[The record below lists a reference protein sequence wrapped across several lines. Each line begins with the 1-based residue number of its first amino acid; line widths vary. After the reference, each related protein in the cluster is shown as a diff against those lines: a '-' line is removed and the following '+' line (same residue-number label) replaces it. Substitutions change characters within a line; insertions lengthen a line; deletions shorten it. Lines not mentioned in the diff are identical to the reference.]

1 MKTSCWVFLGI
12 EETVDQMAIRRA
24 YARLLRQHN
33 PEDDAEAFKVLRAAY
48 EDALLQAR
56 YLVAKGDVEQQGNP
70 APETAAEAK
79 NISNPA
85 ANTANDDIAVMQDT
99 MQQIAAIKQRVA
111 TIYAD
116 FQCRIDDDVWRD
128 VLSTSVLDR
137 LEIKQPVSLWLFGFL
152 GQCAFLPDSVKQ
164 CLLETF
170 DWEQNLLLLKR
181 HYSPQQ
187 VEDVLEWLNDED
199 VWHIPVRGL
208 RFPSGITGEDVDRYF
223 HDREQLVRLVYQHD
237 NAVFDRQLAQVLSR
251 EICDPELLCWAIT
264 HYHHLGDFSPAR
276 ECCRQLI
283 AMVPEQIDGYLRL
296 AQIELDEQQY
306 LLAADAF
313 NQVLEMQSD
322 HAVALKGLAGCF
334 LAQGL
339 FFEARELY
347 RYLCT
352 LVPYDV
358 EAQIQVLKINAQTI
372 AGGFTTIKPKRY
384 SMEYCEEVAECYLQ
398 NGAYTL
404 SIDFIQHLMARAEHN
419 ATSPWRVIR
428 GSIFEV
434 IYRSLFVKHGDFS
447 QRHLSST
454 LYMTLGDAYYRMK
467 QYENARQ
474 AYTWAMEE
482 AQRQEENGYDAR
494 IRLARTLYEM
504 ETYKDMIPLL
514 ENVLSYHQDNSEVWF
529 MLSEAFRFTDEPDK
543 ALTCVDKAIA
553 LDASHW
559 VYFSAR
565 SIMLLYTFH
574 RYHEALPDLDFAVRC
589 KPSDD
594 GLWHRRGICL
604 SRLGRHREAIDC
616 FDEAIEWGTR
626 RPITALELLKS
637 AFELGLYDKAQHGV
651 RLYQEY
657 GGDMDDIGE
666 WLMKLERIAP
676 GRQGVDNA

>member
-33 PEDDAEAFKVLRAAY
+33 PEDDAEAFKALRAAY

-56 YLVAKGDVEQQGNP
+56 YLVAKGDAEQQENP
-70 APETAAEAK
+70 ASEVAAEAEK
-79 NISNPA
+79 MSNPA

-99 MQQIAAIKQRVA
+99 MQQIEAIKQRVA
-111 TIYAD
+111 AIYAD
-116 FQCRIDDDVWRD
+116 FQCRIDDGVWRD

-152 GQCAFLPDSVKQ
+152 GHCAFLPDSVKQ

-170 DWEQNLLLLKR
+170 DWEHNLLLLRR
-181 HYSPQQ
+181 HYSSQQ

-223 HDREQLVRLVYQHD
+223 HDREQLVRIVYQHD
-237 NAVFDRQLAQVLSR
+237 NAAFDRQLAQMLSR
-251 EICDPELLCWAIT
+251 QICDPELLCWAIA
-264 HYHHLGDFSPAR
+264 HYHRLGDFSPAR

-296 AQIELDEQQY
+296 AQIELDDRQY
-306 LLAADAF
+306 LRAADAF

-334 LAQGL
+334 LAQGML
-339 FFEARELY
+339 FEARELY

-372 AGGFTTIKPKRY
+372 AGGFATIKPKRY

-404 SIDFIQHLMARAEHN
+404 CIDFIQHLMARAEYN
-419 ATSPWRVIR
+419 AKPLPRLIR

-434 IYRSLFVKHGDFS
+434 IYRSFFVKHGDFNE
-447 QRHLSST
+447 RTLSST
-454 LYMTLGDAYYRMK
+454 LYMTLGDVHYQLD
-467 QYENARQ
+467 QYEDARQ
-474 AYTWAMEE
+474 AYTWALEE
-482 AQRQEENGYDAR
+482 AQRQGENGYGASVC
-494 IRLARTLYEM
+494 LARVLLKLKIYQ
-504 ETYKDMIPLL
+504 DVIPLL
-514 ENVLSYHQDNSEVWF
+514 EKAQGYHRNDSEICF
-529 MLSEAFRFTDEPDK
+529 MLSEAFRFTDEYDK
-543 ALTCVDKAIA
+543 SLEYVNQAIA

-559 VYFSAR
+559 VYFSVR
-565 SIMLLYTFH
+565 SIILHYIFE
-574 RYHEALPDLDFAVRC
+574 RYEEALSDLNFIVRC
-589 KPSDD
+589 KPSFSSV
-594 GLWHRRGICL
+594 WYRRGICL
-604 SRLGRHREAIDC
+604 SRLGRHREAIESLE
-616 FDEAIEWGTR
+616 EAIDWNIKD
-626 RPITALELLKS
+626 PDAALELLKS
-637 AFELGLYDKAQHGV
+637 ACELGLYDKAQRGV
-651 RLYQEY
+651 KLYQEY
-657 GGDMDDIGE
+657 GGDMDEIGE
-666 WLMKLERIAP
+666 WLMKLEQIAP